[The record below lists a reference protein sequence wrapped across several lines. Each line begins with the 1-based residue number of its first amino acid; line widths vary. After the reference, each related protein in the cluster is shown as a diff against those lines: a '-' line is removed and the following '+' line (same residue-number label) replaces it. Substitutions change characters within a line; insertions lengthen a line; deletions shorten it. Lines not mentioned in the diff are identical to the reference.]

1 MLRRAACAAPP
12 FAQAL
17 RHFASQ
23 IQPLARAADAAA
35 AELQAAGPA
44 GSLAAAAEGASLT
57 DRYHALISQGKLR
70 PDPAQARC
78 VQRLDRLC
86 RELQLY
92 SNKVNLSALWLG

>member
-44 GSLAAAAEGASLT
+44 GSLAAEGASLT
-57 DRYHALISQGKLR
+57 DCYHALISQGKLR